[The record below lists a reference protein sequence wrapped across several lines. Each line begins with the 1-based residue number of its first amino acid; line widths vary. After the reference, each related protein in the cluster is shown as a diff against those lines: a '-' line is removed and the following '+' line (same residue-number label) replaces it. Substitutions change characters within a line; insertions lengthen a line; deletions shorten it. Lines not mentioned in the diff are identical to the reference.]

1 MRHDLLADALSAIK
15 NAERIGKKECIVKA
29 SKLIKAVL
37 EVFQKN
43 GYIEGFEYIEDGRGG
58 KLRVKLKGKIIDTK
72 AIKPRYSV
80 KAKEYEKWEKRFLP
94 ARDVGILV
102 VSTPK
107 GIMDHKEARSKN
119 LGGELLAY
127 VY

>member
-1 MRHDLLADALSAIK
+1 MSVDTLSNAMTAIK
-15 NAERIGKKECIVKA
+15 NAERVGKKECVIKA

-58 KLRVKLKGKIIDTK
+58 KLRVKLKGRIIDTN

-80 KAKEYEKWEKRFLP
+80 KANEYEKWEKRYLP
-94 ARDVGILV
+94 ARNVGILV
-102 VSTPK
+102 VSTSK